1 MPILAIITKGF
12 QHLNNY
18 DDYLR
23 IIMRGYWILGLLFLA
38 SLLYGQS
45 GDNPFDIPN
54 RKVAMDTIDEVS
66 AEVVSTLPQN
76 VISDN
81 PFDVRVQQESSA
93 PAEEVLHEEP
103 RTTGDVAR
111 SSSSAPL
118 NKAIFAFLF
127 LLSLVLIAVGINTN
141 TKRFKGMMQS
151 LYNSNNLKSLV
162 RQGRQL
168 TDLQNILLYIAF
180 WLVGSVF
187 LYLASRTA
195 GYSMSWWL
203 APLILLGVYAG
214 RHIVMYLISYIYPV
228 GKAIDVHNLGIG
240 IHNMVLTIP
249 LVIAGLGLLFGPES
263 MNRYFLIFGLGAI
276 LLFYVA
282 RQLKGALLA
291 VQLRGFNP
299 IYFFLYLCAVEV
311 APVLVALR
319 VIGQA

>member
-12 QHLNNY
+12 EHLNNY

-23 IIMRGYWILGLLFLA
+23 IIMRGYWILALLFLA
-38 SLLYGQS
+38 SSLYGQS

-54 RKVAMDTIDEVS
+54 RKASIDTIDKMS
-66 AEVVSTLPQN
+66 TEVVTIQRD

-81 PFDVRVQQESSA
+81 PFDVRVQQESSV
-93 PAEEVLHEEP
+93 PAEEVRYEEP
-103 RTTGDVAR
+103 TTTNVMAR
-111 SSSSAPL
+111 PSPSAPL
-118 NKAIFAFLF
+118 NKAVFALLF

-151 LYNSNNLKSLV
+151 LYNSNNLKALV

-195 GYSMSWWL
+195 GYGMSWWL